1 MKFKSIILAFI
12 PFLLLGCNDLFDKG
26 DVEKSYDG
34 PPIVGFFPLQAEAN
48 LSDGSI
54 SIEVQLIAKEAR
66 SSDLPVAFHVNAE
79 ETTAV
84 EGVHYTISTSSPVT
98 LSAGS
103 WTTQVTLDL
112 IEGSLEPGEFVDLC
126 LILDGGP
133 DVPGEVTLNET
144 DIRIQG

>member
-1 MKFKSIILAFI
+1 MMKFKSIILAFI

-84 EGVHYTISTSSPVT
+84 EGVHYTISTSRSEEHTSELQSRGQLVCR
-98 LSAGS
+98 L
-103 WTTQVTLDL
+103 L
-112 IEGSLEPGEFVDLC
+112 LEKKK
-126 LILDGGP
+126 I
-133 DVPGEVTLNET
+133 NEKEKNEHS
-144 DIRIQG
+144 

>member
-1 MKFKSIILAFI
+1 MMKFKNIILAFI

-66 SSDLPVAFHVNAE
+66 SSDLPVAFHVNAV

-84 EGVHYTISTSSPVT
+84 EGVHYTISTSSPVN
-98 LSAGS
+98 LSAVRMITIS
-103 WTTQVTLDL
+103 IYVM
-112 IEGSLEPGEFVDLC
+112 IEGWLE
-126 LILDGGP
+126 
-133 DVPGEVTLNET
+133 
-144 DIRIQG
+144 